1 MKEKDRQTD
10 RHQWVLN
17 ASEPSA
23 PEFKSTFE
31 VLDTVD
37 QTSLHPVWRAD
48 SGAPPTASGSA
59 NAQVAFPQETELKA
73 WQI

>member
-1 MKEKDRQTD
+1 MLQYPLLLS
-10 RHQWVLN
+10 LN
-17 ASEPSA
+17 P
-23 PEFKSTFE
+23 PFK

-59 NAQVAFPQETELKA
+59 NAQAAFPQETELKA
-73 WQI
+73 LQI